1 MPLKRRGA
9 QNNPESSYAA
19 TRCKAVNDGWEL
31 VEKTPLRTTVNV
43 ESTRRIINR
52 NTAPDIPFGQS
63 INPYRGCKHGCIYY
77 YAGLGL
83 SPGLDFESCL
93 FVKPDAA
100 NRVRAE
106 LSQPGNIP
114 LPIDL
119 GANIDLYLPIE
130 RRWRISSNT
139 TSTPNHQNDKC
150 TSTKQ
155 PPAAR
160 RWVRVTA

>member
-106 LSQPGNIP
+106 LSQPGNI
-114 LPIDL
+114 LRAAKYSDL
-119 GANIDLYLPIE
+119 
-130 RRWRISSNT
+130 R
-139 TSTPNHQNDKC
+139 
-150 TSTKQ
+150 
-155 PPAAR
+155 PAKVGLKR
-160 RWVRVTA
+160 GFEHPELKPEDDRPETD